1 MTRKKTT
8 KYALLSSVMAMVL
21 SIAML
26 MGTTFAWF
34 TDTVTS
40 GTNRIIAGNLDV
52 KLYHSD
58 KAATDEEVT
67 SATKLFDDIALW
79 EPGAMV
85 YENFE
90 IENAGSLALKY
101 VLNLK
106 VTNATVVDGKSL
118 ADVLKV
124 AVVDGGVS
132 GDRADALAQ
141 DFDSI
146 NSFSLGNSLENNETD
161 TFGIIIYWQPS
172 AMDNDYNKVDEVFEI
187 DIAVDLFATQ
197 MTSER
202 DSFGD
207 TYDAGAQL
215 PVTLIA
221 PITTNSDNTV
231 AAPVILGA
239 STANAVSAADPVY
252 VTVPVGAELNPG
264 TNDFTVKVE
273 ETERYSSV
281 PLNPAAYAIAFDI
294 DMPLAD
300 DNLVVVPITVH
311 IGSGLNLT
319 SVYHDGTAMI
329 EANTGAADTYV
340 YDATT
345 GNITMYITHC
355 SVFTFVHGADF
366 AVSNFAEFTAALSA
380 AKAGDIIAL
389 TADINPTNNFTFTE
403 SVTIDLKGYGFVRA
417 KEASGGYGIKLNPGC
432 DLTMMNGRWDMAGT
446 FGDISAVGN
455 TGTCNVYYENVVFTN
470 LDNPTK
476 EELASRPGSSSN
488 LVKTAFKANMQ
499 GNFTV
504 NATFENCTFNNAAVE
519 FSGFNENNTYT
530 ANFIGCTFNNIG
542 NAPAIKADNYGM
554 TEDCVVNV
562 TDCTFNITVT
572 SNVTAIETRSN
583 GNTVELNLT
592 GNTVRGSIADSNFY
606 KLFPTTSLKF
616 YNETQKFEVVENNTV
631 YHGIAN

>member
-1 MTRKKTT
+1 
-8 KYALLSSVMAMVL
+8 MAMVL

-52 KLYHSD
+52 KLFHSND
-58 KAATDEEVT
+58 MVTDEEVT
-67 SATKLFDDIALW
+67 ETTKLFTDITLW

-85 YENFE
+85 YENFTV
-90 IENAGSLALKY
+90 ENAGSLALKY
-101 VLNLK
+101 VFNLK
-106 VTNATVVDGKSL
+106 VTNATFVEGKSL

-231 AAPVILGA
+231 AAPVSLGA

-252 VTVPVGAELNPG
+252 VAVPAGAELEAG
-264 TNDFTVKVE
+264 TTDFTVSVE
-273 ETERYSSV
+273 RTEPDSSV
-281 PLNPAAYAIAFDI
+281 VVGPTSTAIAFDI
-294 DMPLAD
+294 DMPLASG
-300 DNLVVVPITVH
+300 NTAIVPVTVH

-319 SVYHDGTAMI
+319 AVYHDDVLMT
-329 EANTGAADTYV
+329 EATSGAADTYQ
-340 YDATT
+340 YDSAS
-345 GNITMYITHC
+345 GNITLYITHC

-366 AVSNFAEFTAALSA
+366 VVSNFSEFTTALNAAEN
-380 AKAGDIIAL
+380 GDLIELA
-389 TADINPTNNFTFTE
+389 ADINPTTNFTFE
-403 SVTIDLKGYGFVRA
+403 KSVIIDMKGHGFVRA

-446 FGDISAVGN
+446 FGDISAEGSN
-455 TGTCNVYYENVVFTN
+455 GTCVVKYKNVVFTN

-476 EELASRPGSSSN
+476 EELAAMPGNSSN

-504 NATFENCTFNNAAVE
+504 NATFENCTFNNASAE
-519 FSGFNENNTYT
+519 FSGFNAGNTYT
-530 ANFIGCTFNNIG
+530 ARFIGCTFNNIG
-542 NAPAIKADNYGM
+542 HACAIKADNYGM
-554 TEDCVVNV
+554 TENCEV
-562 TDCTFNITVT
+562 TVTNCIFNITVT
-572 SNVTAIETRSN
+572 SNVSVLETRHY

-592 GNTVRGSIADSNFY
+592 NNTVKGSIADSNFY
-606 KLFPTTSLKF
+606 KVSSMTSLKF
-616 YNETQKFEVVENNTV
+616 YNETQKFEVNENNTV
-631 YHGIAN
+631 YHGIATQN